1 MDPLKRILVV
11 DDNPEE
17 RALAALLLRRQLADA
32 EVVEVTGAAAFAAAL
47 AQGRL
52 AAVVTEAA
60 LPWSDGLCVL
70 DAVKQV
76 FPACA
81 VVFLTSGG
89 GEQLAGDAMRRGLD
103 GYVVKGPRGWVVLA
117 GAVEDAMGRAA
128 GRWAPSSRGSGY
140 RTVLDAL
147 PVGIFTTTAAGV
159 VLDATPAVAR
169 ALGASDRTAL
179 AGADLFELLDDEDR
193 RRQVRERLASGQAVR
208 DLDARVRRRD
218 GDVAWLRINAWP
230 VPAEGGGEGRYEGT
244 LEDISGYK
252 RVEKELSERAAALVQ
267 SNAEL
272 QQFAYV
278 ISHDL
283 QEPLHLI
290 ERYTRMVSERYADE
304 LDDEGQRFME
314 HVLSSAER
322 MQTMIDDVLEYARV
336 DTRGREFEE
345 VAFEDV
351 VDEALKNLKA
361 AVEDTEASV
370 TRHGLPTLPAD
381 GAQMVQLFQNLIGNA
396 LKFHGE
402 EPPAVQVSA
411 VEGETEWVFAV
422 MDNGIGIEAEQL
434 ERIFGMFQR
443 LHSAEEV
450 PGTGIGL
457 AICKRIVERHGGQ
470 IWATSE
476 SGKGSTFYFTL
487 PKAATAPAGEP
498 GGGTGEA

>member
-1 MDPLKRILVV
+1 MDPLKRILVI
-11 DDNPEE
+11 DDDPDE
-17 RALAALLLRRQLADA
+17 RALAALLLRRQLAGT
-32 EVVEVTGAAAFAAAL
+32 EVVEVAGAGPFAAAL
-47 AQGRL
+47 SQGRV
-52 AAVVTEAA
+52 AAVVSEAI
-60 LPWSDGLCVL
+60 LEWSDGLAVL
-70 DAVKQV
+70 DAVKRV
-76 FPACA
+76 CPACA
-81 VVFLTSGG
+81 VVFLTSAGDG
-89 GEQLAGDAMRRGLD
+89 RLAGDGMRRGLD
-103 GYVVKGPRGWVVLA
+103 GFVVKGPRGWVELA
-117 GAVEDAMGRAA
+117 DAVRDAMGRAA
-128 GRWAPSSRGSGY
+128 GRWAPSSRDSGY

-169 ALGASDRTAL
+169 AVGAADRTVL
-179 AGADLFELLDDEDR
+179 AGADLFELLDDEER
-193 RRQVRERLASGQAVR
+193 RRQVRERLAAGEAVR
-208 DLDARVRRRD
+208 NLDARVRRRD
-218 GDVAWLRINAWP
+218 GELVWLRINAWP
-230 VPAEGGGEGRYEGT
+230 VADAGGTEGRFEGT
-244 LEDISGYK
+244 LEDISSYK

-290 ERYTRMVSERYADE
+290 ERYTKMVNERYADE
-304 LDDEGQRFME
+304 LDDDGQRFME

-345 VAFEDV
+345 VAFDDV
-351 VDEALKNLKA
+351 VDEALKNVKA
-361 AVEDTEASV
+361 VVEETSATV
-370 TRHGLPTLPAD
+370 TRHGLPALRAD
-381 GAQMVQLFQNLIGNA
+381 GAQMVQLFQNLLGNA

-402 EPPAVQVSA
+402 EAPAVQISA
-411 VEGETEWVFAV
+411 VESETEWVFAV
-422 MDNGIGIEAEQL
+422 MDNGIGIEADHL

-476 SGKGSTFYFTL
+476 AGKGSTFYFTL
-487 PKAATAPAGEP
+487 PKGAAVPDEGAGEQT
-498 GGGTGEA
+498 GGA